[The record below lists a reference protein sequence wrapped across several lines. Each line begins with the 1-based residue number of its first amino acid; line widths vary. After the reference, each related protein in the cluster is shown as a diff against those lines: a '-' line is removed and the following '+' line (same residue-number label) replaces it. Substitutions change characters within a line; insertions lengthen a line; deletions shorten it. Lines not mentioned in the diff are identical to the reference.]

1 MVRPADYIHPEDE
14 AARRNMEA
22 IPGFAAAMKLFM
34 RYYDEQIVHGMNM
47 ANKIRLSPTQ
57 LPEIYQK
64 LPPICQRLSISEPE
78 FYLEMDP
85 YPNAYAMG
93 DTRTMVTVTSGLLEY
108 LTDEEVSSVIA
119 HECGHIACR
128 HMLYHT
134 LASTLLR
141 KIERM
146 GILGNAV
153 MPVYWA
159 LQYWSRRSELSADR
173 AGAVALGS
181 IEKVVE
187 VQLRLAGGPREITQN
202 VNVEEFV
209 KQADYYDTLQN
220 NTWDKL
226 LQNYAILGASHP
238 FTAIRVRE
246 ILKWGKTEQCQRIL
260 KNIKLEQDGLICPN
274 CGKPLEK
281 DWIYCKHCGFK
292 LK

>member
-1 MVRPADYIHPEDE
+1 MALDAADELKE
-14 AARRNMEA
+14 
-22 IPGFAAAMKLFM
+22 FAEKVDAPVCDTL
-34 RYYDEQIVHGMNM
+34 
-47 ANKIRLSPTQ
+47 
-57 LPEIYQK
+57 
-64 LPPICQRLSISEPE
+64 
-78 FYLEMDP
+78 
-85 YPNAYAMG
+85 MG
-93 DTRTMVTVTSGLLEY
+93 KGAFNG
-108 LTDEEVSSVIA
+108 TDERYS
-119 HECGHIACR
+119 
-128 HMLYHT
+128 
-134 LASTLLR
+134 
-141 KIERM
+141 

-187 VQLRLAGGPREITQN
+187 VQLQLAGGPREITQN

>member
-1 MVRPADYIHPEDE
+1 
-14 AARRNMEA
+14 
-22 IPGFAAAMKLFM
+22 
-34 RYYDEQIVHGMNM
+34 
-47 ANKIRLSPTQ
+47 
-57 LPEIYQK
+57 
-64 LPPICQRLSISEPE
+64 
-78 FYLEMDP
+78 
-85 YPNAYAMG
+85 
-93 DTRTMVTVTSGLLEY
+93 
-108 LTDEEVSSVIA
+108 
-119 HECGHIACR
+119 
-128 HMLYHT
+128 
-134 LASTLLR
+134 
-141 KIERM
+141 M

-238 FTAIRVRE
+238 FAAIRVRE

-260 KNIKLEQDGLICPN
+260 KNIKLEQDGLICPK

>member
-1 MVRPADYIHPEDE
+1 
-14 AARRNMEA
+14 
-22 IPGFAAAMKLFM
+22 
-34 RYYDEQIVHGMNM
+34 M
-47 ANKIRLSPTQ
+47 A
-57 LPEIYQK
+57 
-64 LPPICQRLSISEPE
+64 
-78 FYLEMDP
+78 
-85 YPNAYAMG
+85 
-93 DTRTMVTVTSGLLEY
+93 
-108 LTDEEVSSVIA
+108 
-119 HECGHIACR
+119 
-128 HMLYHT
+128 
-134 LASTLLR
+134 
-141 KIERM
+141 
-146 GILGNAV
+146 
-153 MPVYWA
+153 
-159 LQYWSRRSELSADR
+159 
-173 AGAVALGS
+173 
-181 IEKVVE
+181 E

>member
-1 MVRPADYIHPEDE
+1 MKR
-14 AARRNMEA
+14 A
-22 IPGFAAAMKLFM
+22 IFLPLLCLALA
-34 RYYDEQIVHGMNM
+34 VM
-47 ANKIRLSPTQ
+47 AQPRQ
-57 LPEIYQK
+57 EIYLEK
-64 LPPICQRLSISEPE
+64 GWRFTRGDISGAA
-78 FYLEMDP
+78 DP
-85 YPNAYAMG
+85 
-93 DTRTMVTVTSGLLEY
+93 
-108 LTDEEVSSVIA
+108 
-119 HECGHIACR
+119 
-128 HMLYHT
+128 
-134 LASTLLR
+134 
-141 KIERM
+141 
-146 GILGNAV
+146 
-153 MPVYWA
+153 
-159 LQYWSRRSELSADR
+159 ADR

>member
-1 MVRPADYIHPEDE
+1 MRGYPAAHGGLHHQ
-14 AARRNMEA
+14 
-22 IPGFAAAMKLFM
+22 PG
-34 RYYDEQIVHGMNM
+34 QG
-47 ANKIRLSPTQ
+47 
-57 LPEIYQK
+57 
-64 LPPICQRLSISEPE
+64 LPPAVAHGGGRADRGFHAP
-78 FYLEMDP
+78 
-85 YPNAYAMG
+85 
-93 DTRTMVTVTSGLLEY
+93 
-108 LTDEEVSSVIA
+108 DERPQPRA
-119 HECGHIACR
+119 RQAGHAAQ
-128 HMLYHT
+128 HGGPH
-134 LASTLLR
+134 
-141 KIERM
+141 
-146 GILGNAV
+146 
-153 MPVYWA
+153 P
-159 LQYWSRRSELSADR
+159 ADR

>member
-1 MVRPADYIHPEDE
+1 MLMRWG
-14 AARRNMEA
+14 
-22 IPGFAAAMKLFM
+22 IPG
-34 RYYDEQIVHGMNM
+34 R
-47 ANKIRLSPTQ
+47 
-57 LPEIYQK
+57 
-64 LPPICQRLSISEPE
+64 
-78 FYLEMDP
+78 
-85 YPNAYAMG
+85 
-93 DTRTMVTVTSGLLEY
+93 LLEY

-141 KIERM
+141 NIERM